1 MQPKDFREFRERM
14 AGMPERLPA
23 LESGGEWHEMMHK
36 SMEGMSYRAWRHV
49 LPYGG
54 TEYLSRTFFE
64 NSTVEEMCDFFNSD
78 EVRASWD
85 RLLYR
90 HRVLERDERTG
101 AEAVFW
107 ERALPVISNAPS
119 SPSDVERRRD
129 VLGHHQGLPTRG
141 TRERLKRVSRTSRR
155 GAQRC
160 AAATVRWARSASS
173 ATSRNST

>member
-36 SMEGMSYRAWRHV
+36 SIEGMSYRAWRHV

-90 HRVLERDERTG
+90 HRVLERDETL
-101 AEAVFW
+101 EQP
-107 ERALPVISNAPS
+107 LY
-119 SPSDVERRRD
+119 
-129 VLGHHQGLPTRG
+129 
-141 TRERLKRVSRTSRR
+141 
-155 GAQRC
+155 
-160 AAATVRWARSASS
+160 AAATGARRAH
-173 ATSRNST
+173 RR